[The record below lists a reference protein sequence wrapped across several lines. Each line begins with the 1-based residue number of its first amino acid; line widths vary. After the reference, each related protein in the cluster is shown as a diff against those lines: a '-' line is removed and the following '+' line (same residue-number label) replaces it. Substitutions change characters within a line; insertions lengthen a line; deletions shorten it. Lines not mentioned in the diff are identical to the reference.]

1 MAASSGGLR
10 ELPPQSPR
18 SRHEAEYFRHGSHRD
33 FLARRVDQAEQSF
46 LNRSSQMTMRYR
58 NSGLVISLVV
68 AACTAGCSSLP
79 APGAGDRPQI
89 QSSAAHAACFYSDR
103 SGADRL
109 AGGRV
114 VHWCGPEPKALF

>member
-1 MAASSGGLR
+1 
-10 ELPPQSPR
+10 
-18 SRHEAEYFRHGSHRD
+18 
-33 FLARRVDQAEQSF
+33 
-46 LNRSSQMTMRYR
+46 MTMRYR
-58 NSGLVISLVV
+58 ISGLVISLVV

-89 QSSAAHAACFYSDR
+89 QSSVDPSAQSACFYSDR